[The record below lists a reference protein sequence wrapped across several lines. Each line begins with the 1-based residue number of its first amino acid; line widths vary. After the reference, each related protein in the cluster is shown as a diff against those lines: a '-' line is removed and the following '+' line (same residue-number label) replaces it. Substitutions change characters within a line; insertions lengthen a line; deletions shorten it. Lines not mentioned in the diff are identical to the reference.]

1 MTPATAI
8 HPKEDEYMPY
18 YSTYISLVP
27 EGGIVEL
34 LKEQFSETQSWLH
47 GLSEAQ
53 GDYRYAPDKWSVKE
67 VIGHICDAE
76 RVFAYRAL
84 CFARGDQSPLP
95 SFEQDDYIKYG
106 NFNSRTLADIAEEFE
121 LIRRSTIALF
131 QHLDSEAWTR
141 RGMASNAEVSVRA
154 LAYIIAGHERHHLGV
169 LHSRYFPKE

>member
-18 YSTYISLVP
+18 YSKYISLVP

-34 LKEQFSETQSWLH
+34 LKEQLSKTQSWLR

-95 SFEQDDYIKYG
+95 SFEQDDYIKFG
-106 NFNSRTLADIAEEFE
+106 NFNSRSLADITEEFE
-121 LIRRSTIALF
+121 LVRRSTIALF

-141 RGMASNAEVSVRA
+141 RGTASNAEVSVRA
-154 LAYIIAGHERHHLGV
+154 LAYIIAGHERHHLDV